1 MPGTTLRFTAF
12 RKRCHV
18 LPNALASYVLEHTEV
33 QFGIF
38 GDSDQS
44 LNLVTIAESL
54 ADRIDP
60 SELLMVY
67 VQTRA
72 CFLAYHASDFYEQ
85 WGVLPLMG
93 KLHVRHVSNGRRCRP
108 FARVPWVQHLMCR
121 TKHVLACS
129 RACTPRDGVQ
139 QIDRHAVWR
148 ERSWPKIFERSGRDI
163 RRAGE

>member
-1 MPGTTLRFTAF
+1 MSCSTY
-12 RKRCHV
+12 
-18 LPNALASYVLEHTEV
+18 ALASYVLEHTEV
-33 QFGIF
+33 QFGSF

-72 CFLAYHASDFYEQ
+72 WFLAYHASDFYEQ
-85 WGVLPLMG
+85 WGVLPSLMG

-108 FARVPWVQHLMCR
+108 FARVSWVQHLMCR
-121 TKHVLACS
+121 AKHVLACS
-129 RACTPRDGVQ
+129 RACTPRNGVQ
-139 QIDRHAVWR
+139 EQ
-148 ERSWPKIFERSGRDI
+148 ESNRSKI
-163 RRAGE
+163 